1 VAGLFVGLLLAIWLE
16 IRDDRLHDARDVER
30 HFGLPTLL
38 NLRGKGRRA
47 GADLLTGPGSVRA
60 FSQLAD
66 YVATAP
72 TDGSL
77 VLLVSGTSPE
87 EGTSVVAA
95 NLAAALSE
103 VRPDVFLVCAG
114 PGVTLVPQLL
124 GLQRRSGLTELL
136 TGDASIDGAAQIP
149 GHLVDLRVIG
159 PGTNGASPAARFEY
173 DVRRKLIAD
182 LRSQARFVIVEAPL
196 TSGESRSPV
205 LTLGEFA
212 DAAIVVVES
221 STLKRQDVD
230 GLLRHL
236 ERIRV
241 PVMGSVVIP
250 RLDYAAG
257 LQSALGRQAAKP
269 KLGKLAIRA

>member
-1 VAGLFVGLLLAIWLE
+1 
-16 IRDDRLHDARDVER
+16 
-30 HFGLPTLL
+30 
-38 NLRGKGRRA
+38 
-47 GADLLTGPGSVRA
+47 
-60 FSQLAD
+60 
-66 YVATAP
+66 
-72 TDGSL
+72 
-77 VLLVSGTSPE
+77 
-87 EGTSVVAA
+87 
-95 NLAAALSE
+95 
-103 VRPDVFLVCAG
+103 
-114 PGVTLVPQLL
+114 
-124 GLQRRSGLTELL
+124 
-136 TGDASIDGAAQIP
+136 
-149 GHLVDLRVIG
+149 VDLRVIG

-212 DAAIVVVES
+212 DAAIIVVES

-257 LQSALGRQAAKP
+257 LQSVLGRQAAKP